1 MYLILQ
7 TLKDFRVVEWGPWV
21 LVGGD
26 CIHGR
31 CRSETAGVCMES
43 VQGVSLSCAK
53 AIFSKKKKKKIG
65 SLSSLEI
72 TLRGVEEG
80 ARGDCSLHALK
91 QHLKCKSSSIDPH
104 PPYHTPITI
113 CPQVICLQNEQ
124 CLKCCAPAVF
134 TQELFFEPN
143 LIRLVRNFNCVD
155 K

>member
-1 MYLILQ
+1 MADAGLRQQGCVWSL
-7 TLKDFRVVEWGPWV
+7 
-21 LVGGD
+21 
-26 CIHGR
+26 
-31 CRSETAGVCMES
+31 CRGSHYPVPKLF
-43 VQGVSLSCAK
+43 SL
-53 AIFSKKKKKKIG
+53 KKKKKKIG

-143 LIRLVRNFNCVD
+143 LIHLVRNFNCVD